1 MVKSSCI
8 KRSTTLV
15 QVSSY
20 EFKVHRK
27 MENLSLHTSII
38 GSFSGYSKP
47 LEEARYVVLGVP
59 FDHTSTF
66 RSGSRFGPSAI
77 RAASLN
83 IETYSLHSGVDIES
97 VPIHDAGDLHIV
109 DEASETLRRLKA
121 VAGDILSARKMPVC
135 IGGEHTITL
144 GVVQSLPKNVGVIS
158 FDAHGDLRDEYG
170 GGKLSHAT
178 VMRRISEVVGTE
190 GIFICGVRALCREEV
205 DFIEKEDI
213 RNLTPWK
220 LRELGLEKAAETL
233 KEFLARFQYT
243 YLTIDSDVLD
253 PAFCPGVANP
263 EFDGLTASELT
274 YLVRAIAAERMIGF
288 DLVEICPNYDFGAA
302 AVAASRLIFEVIAS
316 AEKSRKA

>member
-1 MVKSSCI
+1 
-8 KRSTTLV
+8 
-15 QVSSY
+15 
-20 EFKVHRK
+20 
-27 MENLSLHTSII
+27 MENLSLHTSIT
-38 GSFSGYSKP
+38 GGFSGYSRP
-47 LEEARYVVLGVP
+47 LKESRYVVLGVP
-59 FDHTSTF
+59 YDHTSTF
-66 RSGSRFGPSAI
+66 RSGSRFGPNAI

-83 IETYSLHSGVDIES
+83 IETYSLHTGQDIES

-109 DEASETLRRLKA
+109 DDVSETLRRLKA
-121 VAGDILSARKMPVC
+121 VTGDILSAGKMPIC

-178 VMRRISEVVGTE
+178 VMRRISEVVGTDA
-190 GIFICGVRALCREEV
+190 IFICGMRAVCREEV
-205 DFIEKEDI
+205 DFIDKEKI

-220 LRELGLEKAAETL
+220 LRELGLERATDSL
-233 KEFLARFQYT
+233 KEFLGKFQHT

-263 EFDGLTASELT
+263 EFDGLSPSELT
-274 YLVRAIAAERMIGF
+274 HLVRAVASERMIGF

-316 AEKSRKA
+316 AENNRRH